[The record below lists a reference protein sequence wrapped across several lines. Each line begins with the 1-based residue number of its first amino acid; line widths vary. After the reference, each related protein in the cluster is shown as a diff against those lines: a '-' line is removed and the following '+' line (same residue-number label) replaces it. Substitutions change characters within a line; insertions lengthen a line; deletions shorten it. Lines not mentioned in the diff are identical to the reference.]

1 MRFLKDR
8 QPHQEKIGRLSFEA
22 TLRLVQDTILDP
34 EAMGEERAARNRRK
48 AEDAMAGVPGARSES
63 VKMVEE
69 FLAERGVEVE
79 GMGLSRAAYEIYREL
94 WGLGPLEEVYRD
106 PAVNEIQVNA
116 PDQVFVLRDL
126 KLERLEGVRFRDDDH
141 VLNLVVRIVMHDR
154 GVSLNRSSPTI
165 ESMRKDGTRI
175 TATCPPVSEH
185 VTLALRKHIS
195 RVVTFEEMVEK
206 GIMDE
211 KCRDLLRLLVRGR
224 ANIAVIGGVGS
235 GKTTMVRTLFGETDL
250 RARTVV
256 LETDRE
262 LFLSKNYPNRNI
274 VELEEHPEVGC
285 TLKDL
290 FRVVL
295 RYTPTMIIVGEF
307 RGEGEAT
314 EAVRACERGHD
325 SSMTTAHFGS
335 AEEFVSGTARLLLK
349 EGYNLPE
356 EAAMKLVATAF
367 NVVVKMRGDSTRG
380 VIKLE
385 SVTELLSGNPVQ
397 YRELLRW
404 VSSGWNYY
412 EGEWRLFERPSERL
426 LHRLFVYGVTEQMVE
441 EVYGKWS

>member
-1 MRFLKDR
+1 MQDR
-8 QPHQEKIGRLSFEA
+8 
-22 TLRLVQDTILDP
+22 ILDP
-34 EAMGEERAARNRRK
+34 ESLGEEEAARNRRV
-48 AEDAMAGVPGARSES
+48 AEDAMAGVPGAR
-63 VKMVEE
+63 VQAIKMVEG
-69 FLAERGVEVE
+69 FLAGRGVEIE
-79 GMGLSRAAYEIYREL
+79 GMDLPRAAYEIYREL
-94 WGLGPLEEVYRD
+94 WGLGPLEEAYRD

-126 KLERLEGVRFRDDDH
+126 KLERLEDVRFRDDDH
-141 VLNLVVRIVMHDR
+141 VLNLVARMVMHDR

-185 VTLALRKHIS
+185 VTLVMRKHTP
-195 RVVTFEEMVEK
+195 RVVTFEEMIERGV
-206 GIMDE
+206 IDE

-224 ANIAVIGGVGS
+224 ANMAVIGGVGS
-235 GKTTMVRTLFGETDL
+235 GKTTMVRTFFGETDP

-262 LFLSKNYPNRNI
+262 LFLSKNYPGRNI
-274 VELEEHPEVGC
+274 VELEEHPEVGR

-295 RYTPTMIIVGEF
+295 RYTPTIIIVGEF

-325 SSMTTAHFGS
+325 SSMTTAHFNS
-335 AEEFVSGTARLLLK
+335 PQEFVSGTARMLIR

-356 EAAMKLVATAF
+356 KAAMKLVATAF
-367 NVVVKMRGDSTRG
+367 NVVVKMRGDATRG

-385 SVTELLSGNPVQ
+385 SITELLPGNPVQ

-404 VSSGWNYY
+404 VPSGWDYY
-412 EGEWRLFERPSERL
+412 EGDWKLFEKPSERL
-426 LHRLFVYGVTEQMVE
+426 LHRLFVYGVTAQMVE
-441 EVYGKWS
+441 EVYQKWS